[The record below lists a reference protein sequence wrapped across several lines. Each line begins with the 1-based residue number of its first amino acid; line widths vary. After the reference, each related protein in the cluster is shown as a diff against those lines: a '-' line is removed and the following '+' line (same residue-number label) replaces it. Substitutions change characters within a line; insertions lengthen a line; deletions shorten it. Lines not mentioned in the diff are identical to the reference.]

1 MAKVQDITEV
11 RKKYKKK
18 SILKRVILI
27 VLIFILVLVALSFT
41 SATVRDQVS
50 SWISTV
56 AAEFGGGSGFPVSL
70 AGSNPSELAALSND
84 LGVLT
89 ETNFYVYNQNGKE
102 IGNIKHGF
110 TNPKVTNNS
119 SMSAVYDRG
128 GKKLVLS
135 SKTKEILTQTYEFSI
150 LTADMGKNGY
160 LAVATG
166 SQRYTSQLT
175 VYDNSQKE
183 FMNWYSAQNHIVSLS
198 ILNDGSGIAVGTL
211 GAQNGSL
218 VSTLHLLSFSSEEP
232 IATLDFPGEA
242 IYAVD
247 CKDGGNIVLITDKAA
262 RVISAKGKIQGEY
275 AYGATNLVSFSTEGS
290 KQMVLVFGDYNQYQQ
305 ATVVM
310 LDHKCEKT
318 GEVSL
323 NESVKDLSV
332 SGDKVALLLQQQAVV
347 YTMAGEQVRAAAVE
361 RGSIGIQMAG
371 SGVYVSMTGEIRKV

>member
-1 MAKVQDITEV
+1 MSKVQDISEV

-18 SILKRVILI
+18 SIVKRIILLL
-27 VLIFILVLVALSFT
+27 LIFLLVLVALSFT
-41 SATVRDQVS
+41 NETVRNRVND
-50 SWISTV
+50 WISTV

-70 AGSNPSELAALSND
+70 AGANPVELASMSND

-89 ETNFYVYNQNGKE
+89 DTNFYVYNQNGKE

-110 TNPKVTNNS
+110 TNPKVVVNS
-119 SMSAVYDRG
+119 SMSAIYDRG

-150 LTADMGKNGY
+150 LTADLAKNGY

-183 FMNWYSAQNHIVSLS
+183 FMHWYSAQNHIVSLS
-198 ILNDGSGIAVGTL
+198 ILSDGSGIAVGTL
-211 GAQNGSL
+211 GAENGSL
-218 VSTLHLLSFSSEEP
+218 KSTLHLLSFSSEEP

-247 CKDGGNIVLITDKAA
+247 CKEGGNIFVLTDKAA
-262 RVISAKGKIQGEY
+262 RVVSAKGKVEGEY
-275 AYGATNLVSFSTEGS
+275 IYGATNLVSFSTEGS
-290 KQMVLVFGDYNQYQQ
+290 KQVVLVFGDYNQYQQ

-310 LDHKCEKT
+310 LNQKGEKT

-323 NESVKDLSV
+323 QESVKGLSV
-332 SGDKVALLLQQQAVV
+332 SGDKVALLLQRQAVV
-347 YTMAGEQVRAAAVE
+347 YSMSGEQIRTVPVE
-361 RGSIGIQMAG
+361 RGSIGVQMAG
-371 SGVYVSMTGEIRKV
+371 SGVYVSMTGEIRKG